1 MTSIKYISFQEFRQE
16 YEQVK
21 LTEGN
26 HPRFNT
32 GELPHITKVGK
43 CYE

>member
-1 MTSIKYISFQEFRQE
+1 MASIKCISFQEFRQE
-16 YEQVK
+16 YELVK
-21 LTEGN
+21 LTEEN
-26 HPRFNT
+26 HPRFNA